1 MAALALQDV
10 SKKITRADILI
21 CILITI
27 LASFALFLVF
37 MPGGAGKKVIVEI
50 DGEIYS
56 TFDINEPKKEI
67 EIRTK
72 YGYNIISV
80 GGGEVSVKDA
90 DCPDKLDVKRGSI
103 KRAGEDIICLPN
115 HLRIYI
121 EGEGKTDTVSY

>member
-1 MAALALQDV
+1 
-10 SKKITRADILI
+10 
-21 CILITI
+21 
-27 LASFALFLVF
+27 

-80 GGGEVSVKDA
+80 GGGEVLVKDA